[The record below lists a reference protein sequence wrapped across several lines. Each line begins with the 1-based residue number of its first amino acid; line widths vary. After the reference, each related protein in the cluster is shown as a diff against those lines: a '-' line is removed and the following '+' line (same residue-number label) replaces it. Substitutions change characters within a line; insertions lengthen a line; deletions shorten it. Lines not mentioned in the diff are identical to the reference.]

1 MRKNGQ
7 EMLDMSGMIWIVQDS
22 KSSKVLYQYSTRLD
36 ELKNMF
42 MRYAEIYD
50 FSTWK
55 SFVYNSSGIQPIELC

>member
-50 FSTWK
+50 FST
-55 SFVYNSSGIQPIELC
+55 